1 MGLGNSYN
9 DRAGY
14 NRAETGPDYLTA
26 AQDCKTMSLLEKML
40 EEQRRIALCLEQ
52 LEKKWH
58 VLLLLRCRLEVATL
72 PSQSQW

>member
-1 MGLGNSYN
+1 MIEQATTEQKLDQIIS
-9 DRAGY
+9 
-14 NRAETGPDYLTA
+14 
-26 AQDCKTMSLLEKML
+26 QQHKTMSLLEKML